1 MEIGR
6 LRSFLRSHRRIALDT
21 CIFVYQWEGNPRYSP
36 LTDYVFSWLE
46 EPETSAVTSTVTM
59 TELLVHPYR
68 NHDEQR
74 VNELLGLFS
83 TYPNLE
89 WVPPHLE
96 IADLAAQLRA
106 LHRLRTPDALQ
117 AGTAVHSQATAFITN
132 DRIFERVPNFDTL
145 ILDQLV

>member
-6 LRSFLRSHRRIALDT
+6 LRSFLGSHLRLALDT

-36 LTDYVFSWLE
+36 LTDCVFSWLE

-83 TYPNLE
+83 TYPNLD
-89 WVPPHLE
+89 WVAPHLE

-106 LHRLRTPDALQ
+106 LYRLRTPDALQ
-117 AGTAVHSQATAFITN
+117 AATAVHSQATAFITN

-145 ILDQLV
+145 ILDRLV